1 MSMIKKSA
9 SASLAACLL
18 LLLLRPEDAS
28 SLDAGRAPLLP
39 AFVSPRR
46 RPASSSSP
54 LPILRSTPT
63 AVDDVPSDA
72 PLDLD
77 DGGGDPEAVL
87 RARDRLLALASSLA
101 SSSPSGRFV
110 SRPSDRS
117 KLRKAVSELETLAPP
132 PGERGREL
140 LLGNWKLVATAAI
153 PSAGMRRGDGKKD
166 EKKNK
171 DKKSGWFAS
180 SRGKSGRSSLS
191 LLGDDNPLQ
200 KSLKKTVEVTQRI
213 RTKNPDEEDEGA
225 VSRVDNVVEITPL
238 DTLDSILPK
247 DSPLTN
253 LLGNVNLNP
262 LSVKKSKVVLV
273 HDAEVESVD
282 PVLRTKIAWVSSVV
296 NVAGTSQYLDP
307 DGADVF
313 GINNLFGEFLNAG
326 TFDTPYVDE
335 DVRVSRSSSPIVEQ
349 IRVFVRD
356 GSSVLDDEVMMES
369 LTAEL
374 RVEEEREAAEEE
386 KKDVGVQ
393 AKKVAEATASMA
405 ENARSTIEKDMEG
418 VNKALSETMD
428 DVVGKVQDAV
438 EEDLEQI
445 GKAVQ
450 GVQSAIRERGD
461 VGEALSNATEA
472 VAKVPEDVRSI
483 VEEDASNL
491 ADEVEGALETMV
503 ADVQDSVETDLKE
516 IEKSIEGMRDAVSGD
531 DEEEDETKEE

>member
-1 MSMIKKSA
+1 
-9 SASLAACLL
+9 
-18 LLLLRPEDAS
+18 
-28 SLDAGRAPLLP
+28 
-39 AFVSPRR
+39 
-46 RPASSSSP
+46 
-54 LPILRSTPT
+54 
-63 AVDDVPSDA
+63 
-72 PLDLD
+72 
-77 DGGGDPEAVL
+77 
-87 RARDRLLALASSLA
+87 
-101 SSSPSGRFV
+101 
-110 SRPSDRS
+110 
-117 KLRKAVSELETLAPP
+117 
-132 PGERGREL
+132 
-140 LLGNWKLVATAAI
+140 
-153 PSAGMRRGDGKKD
+153 
-166 EKKNK
+166 
-171 DKKSGWFAS
+171 
-180 SRGKSGRSSLS
+180 
-191 LLGDDNPLQ
+191 
-200 KSLKKTVEVTQRI
+200 
-213 RTKNPDEEDEGA
+213 
-225 VSRVDNVVEITPL
+225 
-238 DTLDSILPK
+238 
-247 DSPLTN
+247 
-253 LLGNVNLNP
+253 LGNVNLNP

-313 GINNLFGEFLNAG
+313 GINNLFGEFLNVG

-335 DVRVSRSSSPIVEQ
+335 DVRVSRSPGPIVEQ

-393 AKKVAEATASMA
+393 ARKVAEATASMA

-503 ADVQDSVETDLKE
+503 ADVQDSVETDLEE
-516 IEKSIEGMRDAVSGD
+516 IGKSIEGMRDAVSGD